1 MAELNLRTIVF
12 VRHGE
17 SELHKDANRFCGVLD
32 PALTP
37 NGEAQAE
44 RAREALAQLALRFD
58 ATWTSPRLRAQQT
71 ARIILPHAAW
81 QVMESLRELSFGQWE
96 GLTKEEARAKTP
108 EAYDAWERDAYHHA
122 PPGGESGREAEPG
135 IERLLT
141 DIESSAAS
149 TILIVSHTT
158 FLRLFISKLIDIP
171 LTEARKHLDVQMG
184 RPGMIEISARKG
196 KLKALNL

>member
-1 MAELNLRTIVF
+1 MVETISKTIIF

-37 NGEAQAE
+37 NGVAQAG
-44 RAREALAQLALRFD
+44 RARETLAQLALRFD
-58 ATWTSPRLRAQQT
+58 ETWTSPRERAQQT
-71 ARIILPHAAW
+71 ARIILPGARW
-81 QVMESLRELSFGQWE
+81 QVMEDLRELSFGAWE

-108 EAYDAWERDAYHHA
+108 EAYDAWDEDAYNNA
-122 PPGGESGREAEPG
+122 PPGGESGHQAEPG

-141 DIESSAAS
+141 HIESSAAS
-149 TILIVSHTT
+149 RILFVSHTT
-158 FLRLFISKLIDIP
+158 FLRLFISKLIDLP
-171 LTEARKHLDVQMG
+171 LTESRKRLDVQMG
-184 RPGMIEISARKG
+184 RIGMLEVSGRKG